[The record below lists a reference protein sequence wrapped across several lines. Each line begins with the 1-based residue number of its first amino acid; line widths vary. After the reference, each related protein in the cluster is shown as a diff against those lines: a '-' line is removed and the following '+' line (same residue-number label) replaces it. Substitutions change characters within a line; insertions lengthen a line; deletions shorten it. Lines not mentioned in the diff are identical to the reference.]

1 MHRLGLICT
10 EETFFLKM
18 IYFEKGIYFED
29 VQMLPR
35 VFLVADTIRC
45 MNGTFYHYIIR
56 DNSIMTSG
64 KKDAARVR
72 DSISIYEQWFS
83 LF

>member
-1 MHRLGLICT
+1 
-10 EETFFLKM
+10 
-18 IYFEKGIYFED
+18 
-29 VQMLPR
+29 
-35 VFLVADTIRC
+35 
-45 MNGTFYHYIIR
+45 MNGTFYHYIVR

-83 LF
+83 LFKKINDTELQRYLYGVLIKYYISNCKVRGIKGFVINGLDFFFLF